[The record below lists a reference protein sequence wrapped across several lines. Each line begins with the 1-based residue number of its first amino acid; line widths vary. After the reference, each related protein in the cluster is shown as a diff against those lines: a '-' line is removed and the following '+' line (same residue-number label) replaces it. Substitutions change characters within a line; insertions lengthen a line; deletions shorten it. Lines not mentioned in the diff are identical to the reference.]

1 MYFYTLPFH
10 PYDLSRQAVN
20 SINSPSRKQA
30 IYQQKEIRQSFFSK
44 QFFQDADFPLPD
56 HQ

>member
-10 PYDLSRQAVN
+10 PYDLSIQAVN